1 MKGPVV
7 LFVGD
12 ALAGQSGLPVL
23 RLACMSVGHE
33 AVGRAAGSTEFPGRS
48 PELAVEVV
56 GGADQR

>member
-33 AVGRAAGSTEFPGRS
+33 AVGARGREHGVS
-48 PELAVEVV
+48 RSLTRV
-56 GGADQR
+56 GGRGCRRR